1 MWSSVRLRS
10 AVGVWGIDANGQG
23 WGKWRGDRGCGAGG
37 DACARIRRGGAIAVS
52 NRFDTP
58 KEEELRV
65 CGIGAIIPIEQVRH
79 SVAYRRNIRWV
90 P

>member
-1 MWSSVRLRS
+1 MRLS
-10 AVGVWGIDANGQG
+10 IYLWTAVGVWGIDANGQG
-23 WGKWRGDRGCGAGG
+23 WGKWRGDRGC
-37 DACARIRRGGAIAVS
+37 GAIAVS

-65 CGIGAIIPIEQVRH
+65 CGIGAIIPIEPVRH